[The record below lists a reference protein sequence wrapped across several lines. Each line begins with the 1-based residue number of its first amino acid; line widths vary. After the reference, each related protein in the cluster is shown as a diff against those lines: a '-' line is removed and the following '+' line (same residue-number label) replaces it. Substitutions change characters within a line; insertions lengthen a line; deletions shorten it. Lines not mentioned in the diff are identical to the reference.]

1 MMEIKEQGDVY
12 VDKVEQNKL
21 CKRNIYGD
29 GVAWFRGALLGK
41 GSFGSVF
48 LATLKKP
55 KSKFRCFPPVMAVK
69 SAEVSVSGSV
79 QKEREVLSNIGRSDY
94 VIRCFGDEITTG
106 DNGGMVYNLL
116 LEYGSGGTLAGV
128 VADGGLDEFDVK
140 RYTRDLVRGIYHIH
154 SNGYV
159 HCDLKPDNV
168 LLVGNCGGEFRA
180 KICDLGL
187 AKRVMQRSDRKR
199 KLDPYFRGT
208 PLYLSPEVLAGG
220 NQESSSDIWALGCI
234 VIEMLTGK
242 SAWDGIRNLDG
253 NELLERIAEGREV
266 PRIPNEISVE
276 AKNFLKRCLVRNP
289 MYRWTAEMLLNH
301 PFLEGLVEVDEV
313 REYEE
318 VSEVNADSSLV
329 LLSEADDEL
338 GFSFWE
344 DDGFVSEEESVSYY
358 SEKVVNNVEV
368 IGLAREGSLNIQ
380 ESADTASSRSDSEFN
395 HAMRTPVPSHT
406 RHQYPLA
413 FTIPAGV

>member
-1 MMEIKEQGDVY
+1 MMEIKAEDDVY
-12 VDKVEQNKL
+12 VDKAEQNKL
-21 CKRNIYGD
+21 LCKRNKYGD

-55 KSKFRCFPPVMAVK
+55 KLKFRCFPPLMAIK
-69 SAEVSVSGSV
+69 SAEVSVSGSI

-94 VIRCFGDEITTG
+94 VIRCFGDEITTA

-116 LEYGSGGTLAGV
+116 LEYGSGGTLANV
-128 VADGGLDEFDVK
+128 VGDGGLDEFDVK

-168 LLVGNCGGEFRA
+168 LLVGNCGGEYRA

-187 AKRVMQRSDRKR
+187 AKRVMRRSDKKR

-220 NQESSSDIWALGCI
+220 VQEPASDIWALGCI

-242 SAWDGIRNLDG
+242 SPWEGIYLDG
-253 NELLERIAEGREV
+253 GELLERIAEGREM
-266 PRIPNEISVE
+266 PRISNEISVE
-276 AKNFLKRCLVRNP
+276 AKNFLKRCLVRKP

-301 PFLEGLVEVDEV
+301 PFLEGLVDVDKAE
-313 REYEE
+313 EYEE
-318 VSEVNADSSLV
+318 VSDVNADSSF
-329 LLSEADDEL
+329 LLLPEADEEL

-344 DDGFVSEEESVSYY
+344 DDSFVSEEESVSCY
-358 SEKVVNNVEV
+358 SEEEVNNVEV
-368 IGLAREGSLNIQ
+368 IDLAREGTLKIQ

-395 HAMRTPVPSHT
+395 HATRKPVPLDT
-406 RHQYPLA
+406 RHQYSIA

>member
-1 MMEIKEQGDVY
+1 MMVIKEDYDGCKDR
-12 VDKVEQNKL
+12 VEQKKN
-21 CKRNIYGD
+21 RYGD

-55 KSKFRCFPPVMAVK
+55 KSKFRCFPPVMAIK
-69 SAEVSVSGSV
+69 SAEVSVSGSI
-79 QKEREVLSNIGRSDY
+79 QKEREVLSNIGRCDY

-106 DNGGMVYNLL
+106 ENGGMVYNLL
-116 LEYGSGGTLAGV
+116 LEYGAGGTLADV
-128 VADGGLDEFDVK
+128 VGDGGLAEFDVK
-140 RYTRDLVRGIYHIH
+140 RYTRDIVRGIYHIH

-168 LLVGNCGGEFRA
+168 LLVGNRGSQFRA

-187 AKRVMQRSDRKR
+187 AKRGMQSSSNKKR

-208 PLYLSPEVLAGG
+208 PMYLSPEALADGV
-220 NQESSSDIWALGCI
+220 QESPADIWALGCI
-234 VIEMLTGK
+234 LIEMLTGK
-242 SAWDGIRNLDG
+242 SAWDGIQDLDG
-253 NELLERIAEGREV
+253 DELLERIAEGREM
-266 PRIPNEISVE
+266 PRIPSEISIE
-276 AKNFLKRCLVRNP
+276 AKNFLKSCLARKP

-301 PFLEGLVEVDEV
+301 PYLEGLVDVDEAG
-313 REYEE
+313 EYEE
-318 VSEVNADSSLV
+318 VSDVNADSSLM

-344 DDGFVSEEESVSYY
+344 DDSFLSEEESVSYW
-358 SEKVVNNVEV
+358 SEDEENGVEV
-368 IGLAREGSLNIQ
+368 TGLAKEATLNIQ
-380 ESADTASSRSDSEFN
+380 ESADTASSRSDSEFK
-395 HAMRTPVPSHT
+395 HAMRVPVPSNT
-406 RHQYPLA
+406 RHQYPIA